1 MVFNRVFLLARRL
14 VAYPVGRVHQEVNVQ
29 VKLQFGCPFIL
40 QPDVYRHVFVES
52 LEKQLSLSLI
62 VSLRWQN
69 NLRWEVTISNV
80 VLLWATR
87 YNIPAGMHSEFPCSC
102 TWSGIRGSSYSGPLL
117 RHFTSLAPSCVV
129 RVLQSFSWR
138 WRATRLFSAVSRV
151 SVWTGIGCSIFSWC
165 LVATEGSFSFW

>member
-62 VSLRWQN
+62 VSLR
-69 NLRWEVTISNV
+69 
-80 VLLWATR
+80 
-87 YNIPAGMHSEFPCSC
+87 
-102 TWSGIRGSSYSGPLL
+102 
-117 RHFTSLAPSCVV
+117 
-129 RVLQSFSWR
+129 
-138 WRATRLFSAVSRV
+138 
-151 SVWTGIGCSIFSWC
+151 
-165 LVATEGSFSFW
+165 